1 MSDAVVKP
9 TSKVVTLPV
18 GASASRV
25 ANEPAGDGSITKSF
39 RQNVYDDTAD
49 SIKSS
54 VDQIA
59 ISIWRAVDQAVGGG
73 SNSPP
78 RYPGGAG
85 GGGGGMSDLNT
96 RVALLE
102 EKVKALPG
110 QWFLVST
117 AATIIV
123 AVVGAVW
130 AIVGDFKIEVRDQFG
145 RIDKRFEQIDSRFER
160 LDTKLESLDG
170 RLRNVE
176 SDTKVINSRLD
187 ELQKGVN
194 AIEAATTGKH

>member
-1 MSDAVVKP
+1 
-9 TSKVVTLPV
+9 
-18 GASASRV
+18 
-25 ANEPAGDGSITKSF
+25 
-39 RQNVYDDTAD
+39 
-49 SIKSS
+49 
-54 VDQIA
+54 
-59 ISIWRAVDQAVGGG
+59 
-73 SNSPP
+73 
-78 RYPGGAG
+78 
-85 GGGGGMSDLNT
+85 MSDLNT